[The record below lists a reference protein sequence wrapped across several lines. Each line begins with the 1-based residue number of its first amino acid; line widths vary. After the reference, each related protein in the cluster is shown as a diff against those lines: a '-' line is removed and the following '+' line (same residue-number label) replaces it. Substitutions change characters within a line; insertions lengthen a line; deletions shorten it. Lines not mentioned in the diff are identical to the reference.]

1 VHVIPRTKG
10 DAGGDDKVHEWLEG
24 EEGNVGRHQGEE
36 ATREGRK
43 AKEWAK
49 DEERKPRGKEE
60 MEAEARWLREEME
73 KDAKADE
80 GKL

>member
-1 VHVIPRTKG
+1 VV
-10 DAGGDDKVHEWLEG
+10 GGRGGECGRASEG
-24 EEGNVGRHQGEE
+24 GTQ
-36 ATREGRK
+36 EGRK
-43 AKEWAK
+43 AAEWAK